1 MAPRSRRGRRW
12 LRRRAGLEHL
22 THRLRGCIYHLGL
35 IRWSRACRRMGHRR
49 AHCPSRCRCPPPTR
63 LRLRSRP
70 IEFRRQR
77 LSACSLAR
85 KCDEPRLAEPRTC
98 VWCQGMGRG
107 VLVGRMDGWTKALRR
122 RARWTHTSG
131 STLTAHGATTMNHP
145 PVLKAQGVRVLT
157 PPPQSLEGP
166 LLMSNY

>member
-12 LRRRAGLEHL
+12 LSRRAGLEH
-22 THRLRGCIYHLGL
+22 HRLRGCIYHLGL

-63 LRLRSRP
+63 SRLRSRP

-98 VWCQGMGRG
+98 VRCQGMGRG
-107 VLVGRMDGWTKALRR
+107 VLVGRLDGRTKALER
-122 RARWTHTSG
+122 RARRTLVARR
-131 STLTAHGATTMNHP
+131 LTAHGTTMNHP

-157 PPPQSLEGP
+157 PPPQSLVGFSANVE
-166 LLMSNY
+166 L

>member
-22 THRLRGCIYHLGL
+22 THRLRGCICHLGL

-107 VLVGRMDGWTKALRR
+107 VLVGRMDGWTKALGPSSRSDLTR
-122 RARWTHTSG
+122 PD
-131 STLTAHGATTMNHP
+131 LTAMLKSLVNRATAVDDLLNTQHRKAEVYGA
-145 PVLKAQGVRVLT
+145 LGVSDDFLV
-157 PPPQSLEGP
+157 
-166 LLMSNY
+166 